1 MLGSRGEARKREATA
16 DAVVADE
23 ETKQVSVE
31 RVKEW
36 TSQNSETWDGSI
48 ARQAAEERNRFRG

>member
-1 MLGSRGEARKREATA
+1 MLGSMGEARKREATA

-31 RVKEW
+31 EMKEW
-36 TSQNSETWDGSI
+36 TSQHSET
-48 ARQAAEERNRFRG
+48 